1 MARSPTALPSGYYYA
16 LMGKTFWTIGRG
28 ADCTIVFRDDLIS
41 SQHAILIATVDR
53 AVYFCDLQSV
63 NGSFVNEEP
72 ATHPM
77 RLQHGDL
84 LRIGQIELEF
94 QHSDEPSEHQNTGGQ
109 RLVLLVQDI
118 EMQAKIWQDI
128 LHACGIS
135 VVSESLAEHSLQERL
150 ATLLTSLSKFPDLLL
165 VDMEAL
171 KPNPYEFCRWSR
183 QEYPHLKIIL
193 TCANREEIS
202 DSEKRWVAQQGAVD
216 LLPGFSSESFFSL
229 RLTDVIER
237 IECVLNTLQ
246 IPTAQLASLEP
257 VLRSLSQNRTHR
269 DRHSES

>member
-1 MARSPTALPSGYYYA
+1 MTRSPAVLPSGYYYA
-16 LMGKTFWTIGRG
+16 LTGKTFWTIGRG
-28 ADCTIVFRDDLIS
+28 PECTILFRDDLIS

-53 AVYFCDLQSV
+53 EIYFCDLQSV

-72 ATHPM
+72 VPHPV

-84 LRIGQIELEF
+84 LRMGQIELEF
-94 QHSDEPSEHQNTGGQ
+94 QHSDEPSEHQVPSDQ
-109 RLVLLVQDI
+109 RLVLLVQAADR
-118 EMQAKIWQDI
+118 QAKIWQDI
-128 LHACGIS
+128 LQACGIS
-135 VVSESLAEHSLQERL
+135 IVSELVTEHSLKERL
-150 ATLLTSLSKFPDLLL
+150 AALLTSLDKFPDLLL

-183 QEYPHLKIIL
+183 HQYPHLQIIL
-193 TCANREEIS
+193 TCGNREEIS

-216 LLPGFSSESFFSL
+216 LLPGFSSGSFFSL
-229 RLTDVIER
+229 RLTDVVER
-237 IECVLNTLQ
+237 IECVLNALQ

-269 DRHSES
+269 DRSTEL